1 MAALLP
7 AAPLNPVFQHVCW
20 ATWLLTPTCVVLQ
33 ALSATV
39 QAAANGFNETG
50 PALDLTNPQVVQDI
64 IYGARAWVSTTSD
77 QSLPSSMANVDARTI
92 YATAYATANMAAAT
106 AVAPNATEI
115 EKTSYYTQAMV
126 STACQLAHPHCTCT
140 AAHAC
145 IWKKAMACSQ

>member
-1 MAALLP
+1 M
-7 AAPLNPVFQHVCW
+7 
-20 ATWLLTPTCVVLQ
+20 LQ

-92 YATAYATANMAAAT
+92 YATAYATANLAAAT
-106 AVAPNATEI
+106 SVAPNATEI
-115 EKTSYYTQAMV
+115 EKTSFYTQSLVRPLPCCPELCMSADANVMHC
-126 STACQLAHPHCTCT
+126 ACPAPVCGMLHAQPKPTTSHPSICMICRP
-140 AAHAC
+140 AAP
-145 IWKKAMACSQ
+145 MMPL

>member
-1 MAALLP
+1 M
-7 AAPLNPVFQHVCW
+7 
-20 ATWLLTPTCVVLQ
+20 LQ

-92 YATAYATANMAAAT
+92 YATAYATANLAAAT
-106 AVAPNATEI
+106 SVAPNATEI
-115 EKTSYYTQAMV
+115 EKTSFYTQSLVRIVPQAV
-126 STACQLAHPHCTCT
+126 QSCACLQMGSALTQPCVCCMLSSSPPPFSPA
-140 AAHAC
+140 
-145 IWKKAMACSQ
+145 